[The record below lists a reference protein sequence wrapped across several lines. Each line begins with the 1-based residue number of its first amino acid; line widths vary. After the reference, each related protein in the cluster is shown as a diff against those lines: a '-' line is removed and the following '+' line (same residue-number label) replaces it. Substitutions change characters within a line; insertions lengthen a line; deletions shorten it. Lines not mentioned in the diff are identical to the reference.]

1 MKTDEYK
8 KRSQGSYF
16 SRDYLD
22 LLEQK
27 QLELLEAA
35 SDSVSLRSSCDACSI
50 CYGSGSS
57 RSDSLHDEMVQV
69 SDGYTYLTYVHMYVR
84 TCMLA
89 MVYAYVRILSIK

>member
-8 KRSQGSYF
+8 KRSQGSHF

-35 SDSVSLRSSCDACSI
+35 SDSASLRSSCDACSI

-57 RSDSLHDEMVQV
+57 RSDSLHDDMVQV
-69 SDGYTYLTYVHMYVR
+69 SDGCTLHMYTYMYASNGMYV
-84 TCMLA
+84 
-89 MVYAYVRILSIK
+89 Y